1 MARIKI
7 TDLPQ
12 DIQISRE
19 EMKKVFGG
27 IRPDDGGLI
36 NPEQFEFLNP
46 NEWTASSYTTN
57 VLTGTS
63 IRCAAKALTQR
74 I

>member
-12 DIQISRE
+12 DTQISRE

-36 NPEQFEFLNP
+36 NPEQFGVLNP
-46 NEWTASSYTTN
+46 DEWTRSGYEPN
-57 VLTGTS
+57 VLTNTS
-63 IRCAAKALTQR
+63 IRCAAKGLTQR